1 MWFFHFITRIST
13 KQVVSKFL
21 LRIMKWNPNNC
32 LHMQLK
38 NDITVYRYGVS
49 HHRNIRNVWSYSK
62 VYYTCLF
69 IRWKKNAKL
78 SLKFVLDWKFVE
90 IFIRKTFLKKTIW
103 RSWLERIN
111 LLCWPS
117 IFHLHRVIFKLV
129 IYSHWLQTCHSI
141 KNVLFCFD
149 LHFLK

>member
-1 MWFFHFITRIST
+1 MWFYHFITRIVN
-13 KQVVSKFL
+13 KVFIAL
-21 LRIMKWNPNNC
+21 LWSGIR
-32 LHMQLK
+32 
-38 NDITVYRYGVS
+38 ITVYICS
-49 HHRNIRNVWSYSK
+49 LK
-62 VYYTCLF
+62 MTLQYTDMAYPIIETYAMFDHIQSVLYMF
-69 IRWKKNAKL
+69 IHPLKKKAKL